1 MSKNR
6 NIVVFWIDEAP
17 RKDFL
22 ERMQT
27 AGMQVFHA
35 DNYVEGV
42 EWLSNPKNRDMCDA
56 VILDVNCKI
65 RHTDT
70 RESTDSFRDYAY
82 RVMSRCEEG
91 KTHILWFVFT
101 TGSGYDASLLS
112 AIPMRAW
119 TRKQYYL
126 KDTDQQSLVND
137 IRELTKH
144 SDNIALRERYAGIF
158 DLCTDEVLTIRLQE
172 IIRKV
177 EDEQN
182 FSDTTVFNAM
192 RKLLAFAV
200 SYARDHGLF
209 DDNIATIR
217 DAHKRLMDIH
227 RIDPQIVP
235 SYVTTNFGS
244 LTDTVNNGSH
254 SKYETT
260 DDNKIAVDSDVLS
273 GKAPYLTRV
282 AFYQLLTVLHWLQQ
296 LPTEPDK
303 IAALQKQM
311 DTLTDPI
318 RYYEGR
324 ECHLQCDNGIWHL
337 GQCAIRVH
345 ERYPVTEQTIVR
357 LKNVQLNKNYKTRRQ
372 YPFYGTYEIVY
383 YKKNIL

>member
-22 ERMQT
+22 ERMHT

-65 RHTDT
+65 HHTDT
-70 RESTDSFRDYAY
+70 RESTNSFRDYSY

-91 KTHILWFVFT
+91 KKHIPWFVFT

-126 KDTDQQSLVND
+126 KHTDQQQLIND

-144 SDNIALRERYAGIF
+144 ADNIALRERYAGIF
-158 DLCTDEVLTIRLQE
+158 DLCSDEALNIRLQE

-192 RKLLAFAV
+192 RKLLAFVV
-200 SYARDHGLF
+200 SYAREHGLF
-209 DDNIATIR
+209 DEDIATIR

-227 RIDPQIVP
+227 RIDPQLVP
-235 SYVTTNFGS
+235 SYVATNFGS

-260 DDNKIAVDSDVLS
+260 DDDNLAVDSDVLS

-282 AFYQLLTVLHWLQQ
+282 AFYQLLTILHWLQQ
-296 LPTEPDK
+296 LPTEQSK

-311 DTLTDPI
+311 DSLTDPI

-324 ECHLQCDNGIWHL
+324 ECHLQCDNGTWHF
-337 GQCAIRVH
+337 GRCAIRVH
-345 ERYPVTEQTIVR
+345 ERYPVTEQTLVR
-357 LKNVQLNKNYKTRRQ
+357 LKNVQLNKNYQTRRQ
-372 YPFYGTYEIVY
+372 YPFYGLYEIVRR
-383 YKKNIL
+383 